1 MKRTHR
7 LSRALALLSAAALAV
22 SCGGSSSGPSS
33 TLTIRITDSPFTD
46 ARAVLVSFSE
56 VSVHK
61 SGGDWMKL
69 PFADAGGSRS
79 CDLKKLV
86 GAQDVL
92 GTGAL
97 GEGHYTQ
104 LRLVVSSATL
114 HWDNPAAGPACASAL
129 AAPAGRS
136 SQVEVPSGEVRL
148 NREFDV
154 PAGGVITITL
164 DFDGDRSIRETGTGR
179 YMMNPVVSVVSVR

>member
-1 MKRTHR
+1 MRRIHR
-7 LSRALALLSAAALAV
+7 LSCALALLSAAFGA

-46 ARAVLVSFSE
+46 ARAALVSFSE

-61 SGGDWMKL
+61 SGGDWTKL
-69 PFADAGGSRS
+69 PFADGGGSRS

-86 GAQDVL
+86 GAEDVL

-104 LRLVVSSATL
+104 LRLVVSSASL
-114 HWDNPAAGPACASAL
+114 HWDNPAAGPACAPTL

-136 SQVEVPSGEVRL
+136 SPVEVPSGEVRL

-154 PAGGVITITL
+154 PAGGVTTITL
-164 DFDGDRSIRETGTGR
+164 DFDGDRSIRETGNGR
-179 YMMNPVVSVVSVR
+179 YMMSPVVSVVSVR